1 MVSLLISSQS
11 DYIFIVFQLP
21 PIFDN
26 SYYTNVQ
33 LDFTTLIIRGYSINA
48 SLENP
53 NEGVIAYFHVNFIDG
68 SMVTVS
74 YVTETFL
81 SALVEGDRIGDSVVI
96 PSTLEVYG
104 CK

>member
-1 MVSLLISSQS
+1 M
-11 DYIFIVFQLP
+11 P

-26 SYYTNVQ
+26 SNHTNIQ

-53 NEGVIAYFHVNFIDG
+53 NEGVVAYFHVNFIDG
-68 SMVTVS
+68 SMVTES
-74 YVTETFL
+74 EVTETFL
-81 SALVEGDRIGDSVVI
+81 SALDEGNRIGGSVVI